1 MWGAHFVGDTSYNG
15 GYGPSA
21 RAAVLAACGS
31 AFVAAVEILAPGEL
45 SAEERVA
52 AERARCAAVCR
63 EVAAATRADGG
74 NPYDGRAEVAD
85 ECAEA
90 IERGA
95 VAR

>member
-1 MWGAHFVGDTSYNG
+1 MTTLGLTQHDVFAATAEA
-15 GYGPSA
+15 A
-21 RAAVLAACGS
+21 RHRREVDAA
-31 AFVAAVEILAPGEL
+31 
-45 SAEERVA
+45 VA
-52 AERARCAAVCR
+52 AERSRCAAVCR

-95 VAR
+95 VER

>member
-1 MWGAHFVGDTSYNG
+1 VPEAPLVDLKRSRVLLTG
-15 GYGPSA
+15 GSGFLGTA
-21 RAAVLAACGS
+21 VHRVLADR
-31 AFVAAVEILAPGEL
+31 EELAL
-45 SAEERVA
+45 AEREFVA

-63 EVAAATRADGG
+63 EVATATRADGG

-95 VAR
+95 VER